1 MGLPNVPQPW
11 TRYLE
16 KHNLI
21 GSFTARLVT
30 AAEAAGTPWA
40 IENPADRGDESSP
53 AYWRIHRDHAPL
65 WLHQHISRALS
76 DAQAVGAVELPL
88 PWEDG
93 GAG

>member
-1 MGLPNVPQPW
+1 L
-11 TRYLE
+11 
-16 KHNLI
+16 
-21 GSFTARLVT
+21 RLVT